1 MPLPDLSHV
10 SESVRRLNPHL
21 WPRTGLG
28 GLQAQEPEPKP
39 GTALER
45 IASPAKSRRRRVA
58 GYGGPVARVIL
69 VAHVHRALD
78 GDNLAGGCK
87 PLRDAIASWLGVDD
101 DDGTIA
107 WEYGQVETRG
117 REGIAV
123 RIETP

>member
-10 SESVRRLNPHL
+10 SESVKRLNPHL
-21 WPRTGLG
+21 WPSAGLG
-28 GLQAQEPEPKP
+28 GLQAHELEPKP
-39 GTALER
+39 GSALEQGP
-45 IASPAKSRRRRVA
+45 SPAQGRRRRVA
-58 GYGGPVARVIL
+58 GHGGPVARVIL
-69 VAHVHRALD
+69 VAYVHRALD

-101 DDGTIA
+101 ADGTIA

-123 RIETP
+123 RIEV